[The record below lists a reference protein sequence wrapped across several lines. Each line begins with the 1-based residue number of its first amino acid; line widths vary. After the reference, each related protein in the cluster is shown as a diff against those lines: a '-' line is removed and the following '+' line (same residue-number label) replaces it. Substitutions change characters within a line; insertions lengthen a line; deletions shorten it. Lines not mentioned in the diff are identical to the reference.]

1 MDAENLEELISTL
14 SSMIERVTDLAYDA
28 LREQAAG
35 NSDFKELEKRLSS
48 VRRSLVK
55 AESTLRELR

>member
-1 MDAENLEELISTL
+1 MNGESFEELATELGSI
-14 SSMIERVTDLAYDA
+14 IERVTDLAYDA

-35 NSDFKELEKRLSS
+35 NSEFKDLEKKLSS

-55 AESTLRELR
+55 AESTLRTLR